1 MHLKID
7 KDAFD
12 LLSGLYASDLLYC
25 GRGCRIGIHRIICNV
40 RLIGQ
45 LFRFRNNWS
54 IFRHSSPWGRIIGL
68 KQSSCV
74 FFLVLRPV
82 FTSAKKMAV
91 GDNNQ
96 NLYQWD
102 EALRLE
108 GSAQAEKKPFGI
120 FPYGKRESCFL
131 AGPTT
136 GMLFKSKNTREN
148 FVLWQWTRMS
158 GSQDILF
165 FFF

>member
-1 MHLKID
+1 MHFKID

-25 GRGCRIGIHRIICNV
+25 RRGFRIGIHRIIWNV

-45 LFRFRNNWS
+45 LFRFRNNWN

-82 FTSAKKMAV
+82 FTSKKMAV

-96 NLYQWD
+96 NLYQRD

-120 FPYGKRESCFL
+120 FPYGKRRK
-131 AGPTT
+131 
-136 GMLFKSKNTREN
+136 LFPCRSYNGDVVQVEKYKGKFRFVTMNEN
-148 FVLWQWTRMS
+148 EWFARHF
-158 GSQDILF
+158 I
-165 FFF
+165 